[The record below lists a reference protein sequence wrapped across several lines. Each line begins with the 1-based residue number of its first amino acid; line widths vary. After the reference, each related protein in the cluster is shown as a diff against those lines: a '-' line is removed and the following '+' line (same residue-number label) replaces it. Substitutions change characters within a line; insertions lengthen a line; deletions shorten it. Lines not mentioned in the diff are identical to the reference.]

1 MDTLPVRDIK
11 SRVIPASDA
20 VRTVKKD
27 VKKTLLSPLL
37 TDRKENVYAIFEKCC
52 MLLLQS
58 LGLKDCQGSHCIYTL
73 GK

>member
-1 MDTLPVRDIK
+1 MVILPACDIE
-11 SRVIPASDA
+11 SRLIPASDA

-27 VKKTLLSPLL
+27 MYKTLLSPLQ
-37 TDRKENVYAIFEKCC
+37 TGEKESVFYTNFAN

-58 LGLKDCQGSHCIYTL
+58 LGVKDCQGSRCIYTL